1 MLLTYMAGMDIII
14 GRGGSMARAEMSVKG
29 KKRKINRDLLKENIE
44 LYSIM
49 LPVLVMIFIFCY
61 IPMYGVVIAFQKYT
75 PGRPFLSF
83 DGMTRWVGL
92 KHFEDFINGPYFT
105 RIVGNTIKLSAY
117 NLVFGFPVP
126 IIFAL
131 LLNEVTN
138 TRARKFFQTASYLP
152 YFISMVI
159 VAGLVV
165 SFIQTNGLINN
176 ISVMLGGSR
185 VAWRTKKEAFPFIYT
200 ITNIWKS
207 FGFNSI
213 LYMSAITAID
223 TALYESA
230 RLDGATHLQQVWYI
244 TLPSIRPT
252 IAIMLIMAVGG
263 LMNSNTDLILLLYT
277 SATYETAD
285 VIGTYVYRVGVQG
298 GKFSQTAA
306 IGLFATIINF
316 ALVFGANKL
325 SNKLSGTGLW

>member
-1 MLLTYMAGMDIII
+1 MQATAN
-14 GRGGSMARAEMSVKG
+14 KNT
-29 KKRKINRDLLKENIE
+29 KKRKINRDLLHENLE

-49 LPVLVMIFIFCY
+49 LPVLAMIFIFCY
-61 IPMYGVVIAFQKYT
+61 IPMYGIVIAFQKYV

-83 DGMTRWVGL
+83 DGSTKWVGL
-92 KHFEDFINGPYFT
+92 KYFIDFINGKYFG
-105 RIVGNTIKLSAY
+105 RLMGNTIKLSLY
-117 NLVFGFPVP
+117 NLVFGFPIP

-131 LLNEVTN
+131 LLNEIHSV
-138 TRARKFFQTASYLP
+138 RWRKFFQTASYLP
-152 YFISMVI
+152 YFISMVV

-165 SFIQTNGLINN
+165 SFLETNGLINN
-176 ISVMLGGSR
+176 IIVALGGERSPL
-185 VAWRTKKEAFPFIYT
+185 RTNKKLFPWIYT

-223 TALYESA
+223 TSLYESA
-230 RLDGATHLQQVWYI
+230 KLDGATRLQQVWYI

-263 LMNSNTDLILLLYT
+263 IMGSNTDLILLLYT

-285 VIGTYVYRVGVQG
+285 VIGTYIYRVGIQG

-316 ALVFGANKL
+316 ILVFIANRL
-325 SNKLSGTGLW
+325 SNKISGTGLW

>member
-1 MLLTYMAGMDIII
+1 MV
-14 GRGGSMARAEMSVKG
+14 RAEIADKER
-29 KKRKINRDLLKENIE
+29 KKRYNRSLLRENIE

-61 IPMYGVVIAFQKYT
+61 IPMYGVVIAFQKYV

-92 KHFEDFINGPYFT
+92 KHFTDFIGSPYFG
-105 RIVGNTIKLSAY
+105 RLLGNTIRLSLY

-131 LLNEVTN
+131 LLNEINN

-165 SFIQTNGLINN
+165 SFIQTNGLVNN
-176 ISVMLGGSR
+176 LAVMLGGQR
-185 VAWRTKKEAFPFIYT
+185 VAWRTRKDAFTFIYT
-200 ITNIWKS
+200 ITNIWKG

-213 LYMSAITAID
+213 LYLSAITAID
-223 TALYESA
+223 TELFESA
-230 RLDGATHLQQVWYI
+230 RLDGASHLQQVWYI

-263 LMNSNTDLILLLYT
+263 LLGSNTDLILLLYT

-285 VIGTYVYRVGVQG
+285 VIGTYVYRVGIQG

-306 IGLFATIINF
+306 IDLFATIVNF
-316 ALVFGANKL
+316 ILVFGANRL

>member
-1 MLLTYMAGMDIII
+1 MRNAGETSINGPTSI
-14 GRGGSMARAEMSVKG
+14 
-29 KKRKINRDLLKENIE
+29 KKRRINRDLLKENIE

-49 LPVLVMIFIFCY
+49 LPVLVLIFIFCY
-61 IPMYGVVIAFQKYT
+61 IHMYGIVIAFQKYA
-75 PGRPFLSF
+75 PGRPFLAF
-83 DGMTRWVGL
+83 DGSVRWVGL
-92 KHFEDFINGPYFT
+92 QYFREFINSIYFG
-105 RIVGNTIKLSAY
+105 RLIGNTIKLSLL
-117 NLVFGFPVP
+117 NLIFGFPMP

-131 LLNEVTN
+131 LLNEV
-138 TRARKFFQTASYLP
+138 RQARLRKVLQTISYLP
-152 YFISMVI
+152 YFISMVV

-165 SFIQTNGLINN
+165 SFIQTNGLFNN
-176 ISVMLGGSR
+176 IAAALGFER
-185 VAWRTKKEAFPFIYT
+185 MAWRNSSSAFPVIYT
-200 ITNIWKS
+200 ITNVWKS

-230 RLDGATHLQQVWYI
+230 KLDGATRLQQVWYV
-244 TLPSIRPT
+244 TLPSILPT

-285 VIGTYVYRVGVQG
+285 VIGTYIYRVGIQG

-306 IGLFATIINF
+306 IGLFATVINF
-316 ALVFGANKL
+316 VLVFGANKV
-325 SNKLSGTGLW
+325 SNRLTGSGLW

>member
-1 MLLTYMAGMDIII
+1 MQLTRKKAG
-14 GRGGSMARAEMSVKG
+14 AKAKV
-29 KKRKINRDLLKENIE
+29 NRELLKENLE

-49 LPVLVMIFIFCY
+49 LPVLAMIFIFCY
-61 IPMYGVVIAFQKYT
+61 IPMYGIVIAFQKYT
-75 PGRPFLSF
+75 PGQPFLAF
-83 DGMTRWVGL
+83 DGSVKWVGL
-92 KHFEDFINGPYFT
+92 KYFIDFIEGRYFG
-105 RIVGNTIKLSAY
+105 RLMGNTIKLSLL
-117 NLVFGFPVP
+117 NLVFGFPLP

-131 LLNEVTN
+131 LLNEVNN
-138 TRARKFFQTASYLP
+138 TRARKLFQTASYMP

-165 SFIQTNGLINN
+165 SFVQTNGLINN
-176 ISVMLGGSR
+176 LSVMLGGER
-185 VAWRTKKEAFPFIYT
+185 VSWRTNKEAFPVIYT
-200 ITNIWKS
+200 ITNVWKS

-213 LYMSAITAID
+213 LYMSAISAVD
-223 TALYESA
+223 TSLYESA
-230 RLDGATHLQQVWYI
+230 KLDGASHLQQVWYI
-244 TLPSIRPT
+244 TLPSILPT

-263 LMNSNTDLILLLYT
+263 IMNSNTDLILLLYT

-306 IGLFATIINF
+306 IGLFSTAVNF
-316 ALVFGANKL
+316 ALVAITNTI

>member
-1 MLLTYMAGMDIII
+1 MRNAGETSINGPTSI
-14 GRGGSMARAEMSVKG
+14 
-29 KKRKINRDLLKENIE
+29 KKRRINRDLLKENIE

-49 LPVLVMIFIFCY
+49 LPVLVLIFIFCY
-61 IPMYGVVIAFQKYT
+61 IPMYGIVIAFQKYA
-75 PGRPFLSF
+75 PGRPFLAF
-83 DGMTRWVGL
+83 DGSVRWVGL
-92 KHFEDFINGPYFT
+92 QYFREFINSIYFG
-105 RIVGNTIKLSAY
+105 RLIGNTIKLSLL
-117 NLVFGFPVP
+117 NLIFGFPMP

-131 LLNEVTN
+131 LLNEV
-138 TRARKFFQTASYLP
+138 RQARLRKVLQTISYLP
-152 YFISMVI
+152 YFISMVV

-165 SFIQTNGLINN
+165 SFIQTNGLFNN
-176 ISVMLGGSR
+176 IAAALGFER
-185 VAWRTKKEAFPFIYT
+185 MAWRNSSSAFPVIYT
-200 ITNIWKS
+200 ITNVWKS

-230 RLDGATHLQQVWYI
+230 KLDGATRLQQVWYV
-244 TLPSIRPT
+244 TLPSILPT

-285 VIGTYVYRVGVQG
+285 VIGTYISRVGIQG

-306 IGLFATIINF
+306 IGLFATVINF
-316 ALVFGANKL
+316 VLVFGANKV
-325 SNKLSGTGLW
+325 SNRLTGSGLW

>member
-1 MLLTYMAGMDIII
+1 MQATAN
-14 GRGGSMARAEMSVKG
+14 KNT
-29 KKRKINRDLLKENIE
+29 KKRKINRDLLHENLE

-49 LPVLVMIFIFCY
+49 LPVLAMIFIFCY
-61 IPMYGVVIAFQKYT
+61 IPMYGIVIAFQKYV

-83 DGMTRWVGL
+83 DGSTKWVGL
-92 KHFEDFINGPYFT
+92 KYFTDFINGKYFG
-105 RIVGNTIKLSAY
+105 RLMGNTIKLSLY
-117 NLVFGFPVP
+117 NLVFGFPIP

-131 LLNEVTN
+131 LLNEIHSV
-138 TRARKFFQTASYLP
+138 RCRKFFQTASYLP
-152 YFISMVI
+152 YFISMVV

-165 SFIQTNGLINN
+165 SFLETNGLINN
-176 ISVMLGGSR
+176 IIVALGGERS
-185 VAWRTKKEAFPFIYT
+185 ALRTNKKLFPLIYT

-223 TALYESA
+223 TSLYESA
-230 RLDGATHLQQVWYI
+230 KLDGATRMEQIWYI

-263 LMNSNTDLILLLYT
+263 IMNSNTDLILLLYT

-285 VIGTYVYRVGVQG
+285 VIGTYIYRVGIQG

-306 IGLFATIINF
+306 IGLFATIVNF
-316 ALVFGANKL
+316 FLVFIANQL
-325 SNKLSGTGLW
+325 SNKISGTGLW

>member
-1 MLLTYMAGMDIII
+1 MQATAN
-14 GRGGSMARAEMSVKG
+14 KNT
-29 KKRKINRDLLKENIE
+29 KKRKINRDLLHENLE

-49 LPVLVMIFIFCY
+49 LPVLAMIFIFCY
-61 IPMYGVVIAFQKYT
+61 IPMYGIVIAFQKYV

-83 DGMTRWVGL
+83 DGATKWVGL
-92 KHFEDFINGPYFT
+92 KYFT
-105 RIVGNTIKLSAY
+105 EFIHGKYFGRLMGNTIKLSLY
-117 NLVFGFPVP
+117 NLVFGFQIP

-131 LLNEVTN
+131 LLNEIHSV
-138 TRARKFFQTASYLP
+138 RCRKFFQTASYLP
-152 YFISMVI
+152 YFISMVV

-165 SFIQTNGLINN
+165 SFLELNGLINN
-176 ISVMLGGSR
+176 IIVALGGERS
-185 VAWRTKKEAFPFIYT
+185 ALRTNKEFFPWIYT

-223 TALYESA
+223 TSLYESA
-230 RLDGATHLQQVWYI
+230 KLDGATRLEQIWYI

-263 LMNSNTDLILLLYT
+263 IMGSNTDLILLLYT

-285 VIGTYVYRVGVQG
+285 VIGTYIYRVGIQG

-316 ALVFGANKL
+316 ILVFIANQL
-325 SNKLSGTGLW
+325 SNKISGTGLW

>member
-1 MLLTYMAGMDIII
+1 MQATAN
-14 GRGGSMARAEMSVKG
+14 KKT
-29 KKRKINRDLLKENIE
+29 KKRKINRDLLHENLE

-49 LPVLVMIFIFCY
+49 LPVLAMIFIFCY
-61 IPMYGVVIAFQKYT
+61 IPMYGIVIAFQKYV
-75 PGRPFLSF
+75 PGRPFLAF
-83 DGMTRWVGL
+83 DGSTKWVGL
-92 KHFEDFINGPYFT
+92 KYFIDFINGKYFG
-105 RIVGNTIKLSAY
+105 RLMGNTIKLSLY
-117 NLVFGFPVP
+117 NLVFGFPIP

-131 LLNEVTN
+131 LLNEIHSV
-138 TRARKFFQTASYLP
+138 RWRKFFQTASYLP
-152 YFISMVI
+152 YFISMVV

-165 SFIQTNGLINN
+165 SFLETNGLVNN
-176 ISVMLGGSR
+176 IIVALGGERS
-185 VAWRTKKEAFPFIYT
+185 ALRTNKNLFPWIYT

-223 TALYESA
+223 TSLYESA
-230 RLDGATHLQQVWYI
+230 KLDGATRLEQVWYI

-263 LMNSNTDLILLLYT
+263 IMSSNTDLILLLYT

-285 VIGTYVYRVGVQG
+285 VIGTYIYRVGIQG

-316 ALVFGANKL
+316 ILVFIANRL
-325 SNKLSGTGLW
+325 SNKISGTGLW

>member
-1 MLLTYMAGMDIII
+1 MRNAGETSINGPTSI
-14 GRGGSMARAEMSVKG
+14 
-29 KKRKINRDLLKENIE
+29 KKRRINRDLLKENIE

-49 LPVLVMIFIFCY
+49 LPVLVLIFIFCY
-61 IPMYGVVIAFQKYT
+61 IPMYGIVIAFQKYA
-75 PGRPFLSF
+75 PGRPFLAF
-83 DGMTRWVGL
+83 DGSVRWVGL
-92 KHFEDFINGPYFT
+92 QYFREFINSIYFG
-105 RIVGNTIKLSAY
+105 RLIGNTIKLSLL
-117 NLVFGFPVP
+117 NLIFGFPMP

-131 LLNEVTN
+131 LLNEV
-138 TRARKFFQTASYLP
+138 RQARLRKVLQTISYLP
-152 YFISMVI
+152 YFISMVV

-165 SFIQTNGLINN
+165 SFIQTNGLFNN
-176 ISVMLGGSR
+176 IAAALGFER
-185 VAWRTKKEAFPFIYT
+185 MAWRNSSSAFPVIYT
-200 ITNIWKS
+200 ITNVWKS

-230 RLDGATHLQQVWYI
+230 KLDGATRLQQVWYV
-244 TLPSIRPT
+244 TLPSILPT

-285 VIGTYVYRVGVQG
+285 VIGTYIYRVGIQG

-306 IGLFATIINF
+306 IGLFATVINF
-316 ALVFGANKL
+316 VLVFGANKV
-325 SNKLSGTGLW
+325 SNRLTGSGLW

>member
-1 MLLTYMAGMDIII
+1 MQATAN
-14 GRGGSMARAEMSVKG
+14 KKT
-29 KKRKINRDLLKENIE
+29 KKRKINRDLLHENLE

-49 LPVLVMIFIFCY
+49 LPVLAMIFIFCY
-61 IPMYGVVIAFQKYT
+61 IPMYGIVIAFQKYV
-75 PGRPFLSF
+75 PGRPFLAF
-83 DGMTRWVGL
+83 DGSTKWVGL
-92 KHFEDFINGPYFT
+92 KYFVDFINGKYFG
-105 RIVGNTIKLSAY
+105 RLMGNTIKLSLY
-117 NLVFGFPVP
+117 NLVFGFPIP

-131 LLNEVTN
+131 LLNEIHSV
-138 TRARKFFQTASYLP
+138 RWRKFFQTASYLP
-152 YFISMVI
+152 YFISMVV

-165 SFIQTNGLINN
+165 SFLETNGLVNN
-176 ISVMLGGSR
+176 IIVALGGERS
-185 VAWRTKKEAFPFIYT
+185 ALRTNKNLFPWIYT

-223 TALYESA
+223 TSLYESA
-230 RLDGATHLQQVWYI
+230 KLDGATRLEQIWYI

-263 LMNSNTDLILLLYT
+263 IMSSNTDLILLLYT

-285 VIGTYVYRVGVQG
+285 VIGTYIYRVGIQG

-316 ALVFGANKL
+316 ILVFIANRL
-325 SNKLSGTGLW
+325 SNKISGTGLW